1 MQRGVGPMQG
11 LFSQDYWL
19 LWALALA
26 IALFFPVRQLIWV
39 VSVRRADKRQ
49 PTDEA
54 ERARLKRR
62 AGVTAGLMSLI
73 FSVFYTFQFF
83 SPNP

>member
-1 MQRGVGPMQG
+1 MQG

-19 LWALALA
+19 LWALGLA
-26 IALFFPVRQLIWV
+26 IALFFPIRQLIWV

-62 AGVTAGLMSLI
+62 AGVTAGLMALI